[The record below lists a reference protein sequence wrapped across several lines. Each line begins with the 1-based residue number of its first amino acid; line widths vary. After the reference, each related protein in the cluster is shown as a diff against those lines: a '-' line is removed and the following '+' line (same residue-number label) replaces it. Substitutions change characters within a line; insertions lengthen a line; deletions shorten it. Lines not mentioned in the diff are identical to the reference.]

1 MKLRPPGSPKS
12 DTSSVP
18 VRSGPLRHLAV
29 LAAIAAGILSVE
41 PLLVGPVSA
50 AATAASAAPA
60 AGTGTGPAWMDR
72 VAADWVV
79 AEPGRERRE
88 ERQQLV
94 LCTDDLEILQ
104 WARLE
109 AMAGNAQVVDVNPGR
124 AMAPADS
131 TQGS

>member
-1 MKLRPPGSPKS
+1 MLDRIDALLFAFPAGYLAGLDHDLTAPDFS
-12 DTSSVP
+12 DFV
-18 VRSGPLRHLAV
+18 
-29 LAAIAAGILSVE
+29 
-41 PLLVGPVSA
+41 
-50 AATAASAAPA
+50 
-60 AGTGTGPAWMDR
+60 
-72 VAADWVV
+72 
-79 AEPGRERRE
+79 
-88 ERQQLV
+88 V